1 MTTSR
6 FEVREND
13 PTSDGLRSWYINLL
27 TVDEAGMTCRDTILD
42 GLVDEHNAQSLCTA
56 LEGASI
62 QIGNLLD
69 KSGSDHRTDDVIT
82 LEFRW

>member
-1 MTTSR
+1 MTISR

-13 PTSDGLRSWYINLL
+13 ATSDGLRSWYINML
-27 TVDEAGMTCRDTILD
+27 TVDDTGMMRRATILD
-42 GLVDEHNAQSLCTA
+42 GLVDEHDAQSLCNA
-56 LEGASI
+56 LEGASS

-69 KSGSDHRTDDVIT
+69 KSGSDHRTDAVIT